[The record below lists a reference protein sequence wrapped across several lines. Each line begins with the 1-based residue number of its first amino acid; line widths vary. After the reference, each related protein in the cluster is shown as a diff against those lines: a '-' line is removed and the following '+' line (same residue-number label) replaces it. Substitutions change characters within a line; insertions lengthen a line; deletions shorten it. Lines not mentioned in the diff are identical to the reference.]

1 MMMRRLAH
9 VPLCQ
14 LFCANEKKGN
24 HVSSSAA
31 DDKEEEEE
39 EGKAKRRRTFCAAL
53 LVKCAQNSRVYTYYM
68 YYTCVIA
75 RTCVR
80 SRTHED
86 DVWDGSFFL
95 QSSTHV
101 FFFIGRESVCVV
113 VVVAVM
119 VVVMVMLS

>member
-53 LVKCAQNSRVYTYYM
+53 LVKCAQTSLRTRTTCTTHVLSLERVYALAHTRT
-68 YYTCVIA
+68 TCGMA
-75 RTCVR
+75 A
-80 SRTHED
+80 
-86 DVWDGSFFL
+86 SFFNQAL
-95 QSSTHV
+95 VYSS
-101 FFFIGRESVCVV
+101 S
-113 VVVAVM
+113 
-119 VVVMVMLS
+119 